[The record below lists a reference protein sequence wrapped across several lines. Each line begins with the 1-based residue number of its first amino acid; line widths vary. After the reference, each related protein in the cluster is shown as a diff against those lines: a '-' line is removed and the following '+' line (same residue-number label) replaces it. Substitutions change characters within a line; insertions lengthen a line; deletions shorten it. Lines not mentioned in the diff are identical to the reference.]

1 MYIYAIH
8 LRHFRRF
15 SRLTVYPNA
24 DLNVL
29 IGPNNSGKTS
39 ILRALDLTLN
49 PSYHLYIEDLVGR
62 FDFHNADL
70 TKPIEIWVYLRMED
84 SESSDLHAQFG
95 DKISR
100 WLLTDANRLNDRSQT
115 SGDQE
120 EPPFVPAVKEPM
132 EKEQSDVNNGS
143 IIELLAVRFSAA
155 WQEESGGFELSWKIV
170 DEVGDEIPF
179 TQTDRRVIGF
189 TLIPTHRDPAR
200 MLGFARRS
208 LLGKSLENAEISGP
222 LRKIL
227 EEIEKSDTKRSLKQ
241 TASMKEVLESI
252 KTTITELRLFE
263 GDSEVEATIT
273 FLRAEIGRLRGAL
286 ELAFS
291 TISKGEKA
299 KIDIDIDDAARLD
312 NQQDSFSV
320 PLSYQGDGIQNAL
333 LLATLSSKRATK
345 TQSIVAI
352 EEPERSLE
360 PWRVR
365 SLFIKLASQNSSQLF
380 ITTHSPI
387 AVGEIK
393 GADSLLLLVPK
404 LKSDGQP
411 LHATEFIAIAGR
423 DLPDPVKKEFERLRD
438 IYARCLFAR
447 LILVV
452 EGSSEMGYLP
462 IALAAA
468 AKKRGGPDL
477 ISLGLEFFEND
488 EARKNIHIRAEHLKA
503 FGRRAAVL
511 LDYDAKTE
519 REEAET
525 RKRLKDAASEAD
537 AVFVWCDNAILEGIC
552 GCDLEVILAEGASLE
567 KLTAAIKTIYSDPG
581 HEIDQDKWQRER
593 SKQLQEG
600 CPLVAKVPEKFPDPN
615 IYSFVNLEE
624 PAARLTLFTLMHTP
638 HSIKT
643 SRDMRRLAESLGD
656 DLPEAVMHL
665 YDMLRVILEDGK
677 KDPKVGYWNLCKG
690 EFVVIKQAE

>member
-39 ILRALDLTLN
+39 ILRALDLILN
-49 PSYHLYIEDLVGR
+49 PSHHPYIEDLVGR
-62 FDFHNADL
+62 FDFHNADP
-70 TKPIEIWVYLRMED
+70 TKAIEIWGYLHLEG

-95 DKISR
+95 DKVSR
-100 WLLTDANRLNDRSQT
+100 WMLSDKKSLKSKLQEKTDSEGL
-115 SGDQE
+115 
-120 EPPFVPAVKEPM
+120 PFIPAVKQPM
-132 EKEQSDVNNGS
+132 EEEQVDSDDTG

-179 TQTDRRVIGF
+179 TQADRRAIGF
-189 TLIPTHRDPAR
+189 TLIPTNRDPAR
-200 MLGFARRS
+200 MLGFTRRS
-208 LLGKSLENAEISGP
+208 LLGKSLENMEISGP
-222 LRKIL
+222 LHDIL
-227 EEIEKSDTKRSLKQ
+227 EKIEELKVPLKQ
-241 TASMKEVLESI
+241 TASMKRVLESI
-252 KTTITELRLFE
+252 KKTITDLRLFE

-299 KIDIDIDDAARLD
+299 KADIDTDDIARPD
-312 NQQDSFSV
+312 DQQNSFSV

-333 LLATLSSKRATK
+333 LLATLSSKSATK
-345 TQSIVAI
+345 TQSIEAI

-365 SLFIKLASQNSSQLF
+365 SLFANLASQKSSQLF
-380 ITTHSPI
+380 ITTHSPT

-411 LHATEFIAIAGR
+411 PQTTEFTAIAGR
-423 DLPDPVKKEFERLRD
+423 NLTDPVKKEFERFRD

-462 IALAAA
+462 VALAAA
-468 AKKRGGPDL
+468 AKKRGGPVL
-477 ISLGLEFFEND
+477 TALGLEFFENF
-488 EARKNIHIRAEHLKA
+488 ESRENMHSRAERLKA
-503 FGRRAAVL
+503 FGKHTAIL
-511 LDYDAKTE
+511 LDYDEKTGKE
-519 REEAET
+519 RADT
-525 RKRLKDAASEAD
+525 QKRLKDSAAKAD
-537 AVFVWCDNAILEGIC
+537 AVFVWSNESIFEGGY
-552 GCDLEVILAEGASLE
+552 GCDLETVLAKGTTLSSLIDAV
-567 KLTAAIKTIYSDPG
+567 KSIYSTPG
-581 HEIDQDKWQRER
+581 HEIDKNQWQTER
-593 SKQLQEG
+593 SKVLRRD
-600 CPLVAKVPEKFPDPN
+600 CPLFEMVPEKFPDPN
-615 IYSFVNLEE
+615 FFSFDDLDEKV
-624 PAARLTLFTLMHTP
+624 ARLTLFTLMHGP
-638 HSIKT
+638 HSMKT
-643 SRDMRRLAESLGD
+643 SRDMRRLAELLND
-656 DLPEAVMHL
+656 DVPEAVMFL
-665 YDMLRVILEDGK
+665 YDKLRGLLEDSRK
-677 KDPKVGYWNLCKG
+677 VPKIGYWNLWKG
-690 EFVVIKQAE
+690 VFVDINQSA

>member
-1 MYIYAIH
+1 MHIYAIH
-8 LRHFRRF
+8 LTHFRRF

-29 IGPNNSGKTS
+29 IGSNNSGKTS
-39 ILRALDLTLN
+39 ILRALDLSLN
-49 PSYHLYIEDLVGR
+49 PSYHPYIEDLVGR

-70 TKPIEIWVYLRMED
+70 TKAIEIWVYLYLEGSD
-84 SESSDLHAQFG
+84 SSDLHVQFG

-100 WLLTDANRLNDRSQT
+100 WLLTDANRLNDMSQT

-120 EPPFVPAVKEPM
+120 GLPFVPAVKVPM
-132 EKEQSDVNNGS
+132 EQEQSDANNGS

-155 WQEESGGFELSWKIV
+155 WKEENGGFELSWKIV

-179 TQTDRRVIGF
+179 TQTDRRAIGF
-189 TLIPTHRDPAR
+189 TLIPAHRDPAR

-222 LRKIL
+222 LHDI
-227 EEIEKSDTKRSLKQ
+227 IEKIEELKTPLTQ
-241 TASMKEVLESI
+241 TASVKKVLEAVQ
-252 KTTITELRLFE
+252 KTITELHLFE
-263 GDSEVEATIT
+263 GNKEEVEATVT

-299 KIDIDIDDAARLD
+299 KDDDTARPD
-312 NQQDSFSV
+312 NQHDSFFV

-333 LLATLSSKRATK
+333 LLATLSSKSTT
-345 TQSIVAI
+345 TQSIEAI

-365 SLFIKLASQNSSQLF
+365 SLFANLASQKSSQLF

-393 GADSLLLLVPK
+393 GADSLLLLVPN
-404 LKSDGQP
+404 LRSDGQTP
-411 LHATEFIAIAGR
+411 HTTEFTTIAGR
-423 DLPDPVKKEFERLRD
+423 DLPGPVKKEFERLRD

-462 IALAAA
+462 VALAAA
-468 AKKRGGPDL
+468 AKKRGGADL
-477 ISLGLEFFEND
+477 TALGLEFFENF
-488 EARKNIHIRAEHLKA
+488 EGRENMHRRAERLKV
-503 FGRRAAVL
+503 FGKRTAIL
-511 LDYDAKTE
+511 LDYDEKTE
-519 REEAET
+519 KERADT
-525 RKRLKDAASEAD
+525 QKRLKNSAAKADAA
-537 AVFVWCDNAILEGIC
+537 FVWSNESILEGGY
-552 GCDLEVILAEGASLE
+552 GCDLETVLAKGTTLSSLIDAV
-567 KLTAAIKTIYSDPG
+567 KGIYSTPG
-581 HEIDQDKWQRER
+581 HEIDKNQWQTER
-593 SKQLQEG
+593 SKVLRRD
-600 CPLVAKVPEKFPDPN
+600 CPLFEMVPEEFPDPN
-615 IYSFVNLEE
+615 SFSFDDLDEKV
-624 PAARLTLFTLMHTP
+624 ARLTLFTLMHGP
-638 HSIKT
+638 HSMKT
-643 SRDMRRLAESLGD
+643 SRDMRRLAELLND
-656 DLPEAVMHL
+656 DVPEAVMQL
-665 YDMLRVILEDGK
+665 YDMLRVILENGK

-690 EFVVIKQAE
+690 EFVDINQAE

>member
-29 IGPNNSGKTS
+29 IASNNSGKTS
-39 ILRALDLTLN
+39 ILRALDLSLN
-49 PSYHLYIEDLVGR
+49 PSYHPYIEDLVGR

-70 TKPIEIWVYLRMED
+70 TKAIEIWVYLYLEGSD
-84 SESSDLHAQFG
+84 SSDLHVQFG

-100 WLLTDANRLNDRSQT
+100 WLLTDANRLNDMSQT

-120 EPPFVPAVKEPM
+120 GLPFVPAVKVPM
-132 EKEQSDVNNGS
+132 EQEQSDANNGS

-155 WQEESGGFELSWKIV
+155 WKEENGGLELSWKIV

-179 TQTDRRVIGF
+179 TQTDRRAIGF
-189 TLIPTHRDPAR
+189 TLIPAHRDPAR

-222 LRKIL
+222 LHDI
-227 EEIEKSDTKRSLKQ
+227 IEKIEELKTPLKQ
-241 TASMKEVLESI
+241 TASVKKVL
-252 KTTITELRLFE
+252 KAVQKTITELHLFE
-263 GDSEVEATIT
+263 GNKEEVEATVT

-299 KIDIDIDDAARLD
+299 KDDDTARPD
-312 NQQDSFSV
+312 NQQDSFFV

-333 LLATLSSKRATK
+333 LLVTLSSKSTTK
-345 TQSIVAI
+345 TQSIEAI

-387 AVGEIK
+387 AVGEMK

-404 LKSDGQP
+404 LRSDGQP
-411 LHATEFIAIAGR
+411 PHATEFTAIAGR
-423 DLPDPVKKEFERLRD
+423 DLPSPVKKEFERLRD

-462 IALAAA
+462 VALAAA

-488 EARKNIHIRAEHLKA
+488 EARKNMHIRAKHLKA
-503 FGRRAAVL
+503 LGRRAVVL

-519 REEAET
+519 KEEAET
-525 RKRLKDAASEAD
+525 KTRLKDAASEAD
-537 AVFVWCDNAILEGIC
+537 AVFVWCDNAIFEGIR
-552 GCDLEVILAEGASLE
+552 GCDLEVILAEGTSLE
-567 KLTAAIKTIYSDPG
+567 KLTAAIKTIYSNPG

-593 SKQLQEG
+593 SKQLEEG
-600 CPLVAKVPEKFPDPN
+600 CPLVAKVPEEFPDPN
-615 IYSFVNLEE
+615 TYSFVNLEE

-656 DLPEAVMHL
+656 DLPEAVMQL
-665 YDMLRVILEDGK
+665 YDRLRVILEDGK
-677 KDPKVGYWNLCKG
+677 KDPRVGYWNLCKG
-690 EFVVIKQAE
+690 GFVDINQAE

>member
-1 MYIYAIH
+1 MHIYAIH
-8 LRHFRRF
+8 LTHFRRF

-29 IGPNNSGKTS
+29 IGSNNSGKTS
-39 ILRALDLTLN
+39 ILRALDLSLN
-49 PSYHLYIEDLVGR
+49 PSYHPYIEDLVGR

-70 TKPIEIWVYLRMED
+70 TKAIEIWVYLYLEGSD
-84 SESSDLHAQFG
+84 SSDLHVQFG
-95 DKISR
+95 DKVSR
-100 WLLTDANRLNDRSQT
+100 WMLSDKKSLKSKLQEKTDS
-115 SGDQE
+115 E
-120 EPPFVPAVKEPM
+120 ELPFIPAVKQPM
-132 EKEQSDVNNGS
+132 EEEQVDSDDTG

-179 TQTDRRVIGF
+179 TPAHRRAIGF
-189 TLIPTHRDPAR
+189 TLIPTNRDPAR
-200 MLGFARRS
+200 MLGFTRRS
-208 LLGKSLENAEISGP
+208 LLGKSLENMEISGP
-222 LRKIL
+222 LHDIL
-227 EEIEKSDTKRSLKQ
+227 EKIEELKVPLKQ
-241 TASMKEVLESI
+241 TASMKGVLASI
-252 KTTITELRLFE
+252 KKTITDLRLFE
-263 GDSEVEATIT
+263 GDSEVETTIT

-299 KIDIDIDDAARLD
+299 KADIDTDDITRPD
-312 NQQDSFSV
+312 DQQNSFSV

-333 LLATLSSKRATK
+333 LLATLSSKSATK
-345 TQSIVAI
+345 TQSIEAI

-365 SLFIKLASQNSSQLF
+365 SLFANLASQNSSQLF

-404 LKSDGQP
+404 LRSDGQP
-411 LHATEFIAIAGR
+411 PHTTEFTAIAGR
-423 DLPDPVKKEFERLRD
+423 NLPDPVKKEFERLRD

-462 IALAAA
+462 VALAAA

-488 EARKNIHIRAEHLKA
+488 EARKNMHIRAKHLKA
-503 FGRRAAVL
+503 LGRRAVVL

-519 REEAET
+519 KEEAET
-525 RKRLKDAASEAD
+525 RKRLKDTASEAD
-537 AVFVWCDNAILEGIC
+537 AVFVWCDDGILEGVC
-552 GCDLEVILAEGASLE
+552 GCDLETILAEGTSLE
-567 KLTAAIKTIYSDPG
+567 KLNLALKTIYSDPG
-581 HEIDQDKWQRER
+581 HEIDQGAWQSAR
-593 SKQLQEG
+593 SKQLQKD
-600 CPLVAKVPEKFPDPN
+600 CPLVTKVPQEFPDLN
-615 IYSFVNLEE
+615 SSIFTVLEE
-624 PAARLTLFTLMHTP
+624 PVARLTLFTLMHGP
-638 HSIKT
+638 QSIKT
-643 SRDMRRLAESLGD
+643 PRDMRRLAEALD
-656 DLPEAVMHL
+656 DEVPLAVMHL
-665 YDMLRVILEDGK
+665 YDRLRVLLEDGE
-677 KDPKVGYWNLCKG
+677 KDSKDGYWNLHKG
-690 EFVVIKQAE
+690 AFVEIDQSR

>member
-15 SRLTVYPNA
+15 SRLTVYPND

-39 ILRALDLTLN
+39 ILRALDLSLN
-49 PSYHLYIEDLVGR
+49 PSYHPYIEDLIGK
-62 FDFHNADL
+62 FDFHNADP
-70 TKPIEIWVYLRMED
+70 TKAIEIWIYLRMED

-95 DKISR
+95 DKVSR
-100 WLLTDANRLNDRSQT
+100 WMLSDKKSLKSKLQEKTDPEGL
-115 SGDQE
+115 
-120 EPPFVPAVKEPM
+120 PFIPGVKQPM
-132 EKEQSDVNNGS
+132 EEEQIDSDDSG

-179 TQTDRRVIGF
+179 TQTDRHAIGF
-189 TLIPTHRDPAR
+189 TLIPTNRDPAR
-200 MLGFARRS
+200 LLGFTRRS
-208 LLGKSLENAEISGP
+208 LLGKSLENMEISGP
-222 LRKIL
+222 LHDIL
-227 EEIEKSDTKRSLKQ
+227 EKIEELKTPLKQ
-241 TASMKEVLESI
+241 TASVKKVLEAVQ
-252 KTTITELRLFE
+252 KTITDLRLFE
-263 GDSEVEATIT
+263 GDKEEVEATVT

-299 KIDIDIDDAARLD
+299 KADIDTDDTARPD
-312 NQQDSFSV
+312 DQQDGFSV

-333 LLATLSSKRATK
+333 LLATLSSKGTTK
-345 TQSIVAI
+345 TQSIEAI

-365 SLFIKLASQNSSQLF
+365 SLFMKLASQKSSQLF

-404 LKSDGQP
+404 LRSDGQTP
-411 LHATEFIAIAGR
+411 HTTEFTAIAGR

-462 IALAAA
+462 VALAAA
-468 AKKRGGPDL
+468 AKNRIGPDL

-488 EARKNIHIRAEHLKA
+488 NARENMHIRAKRLKA
-503 FGRRAAVL
+503 FGKRTAVL
-511 LDYDAKTE
+511 LDYDAKE
-519 REEAET
+519 EKEEAET

-537 AVFVWCDNAILEGIC
+537 AVFVWCDNAILKGIC
-552 GCDLEVILAEGASLE
+552 GCDLEVILAEGTSLK
-567 KLTAAIKTIYSDPG
+567 KLTLALKTIYSDPG
-581 HEIDQDKWQRER
+581 HEIDQGEWQNAR
-593 SKQLQEG
+593 SKQLQKD
-600 CPLVAKVPEKFPDPN
+600 CPLITKVPEEFPDPN
-615 IYSFVNLEE
+615 IYSFDTLEE
-624 PAARLTLFTLMHTP
+624 PVTRLTLFTLMHAP
-638 HSIKT
+638 HSIKA

-656 DLPEAVMHL
+656 DVPEAVMRL
-665 YDMLRVILEDGK
+665 YDRLRAILEDGK
-677 KDPKVGYWNLCKG
+677 KEEKVGYWNLWKG
-690 EFVVIKQAE
+690 VFVDTG